1 MSKVQRKSF
10 AVRMK
15 QGVKKARRKQIRRLQ
30 NTVQDVKK
38 AQIRRL
44 QNTVQ
49 DGTWLLYQW
58 YLYVVIMVPC
68 RSLYLVLSFHLDYH
82 LRRLKL
88 EDYRTLFRML
98 RRLKLEDYS
107 RTLFRMVFVPCSHCT
122 RQTTR
127 DIVDVLSFANHPS
140 LFYFNMADDHNNKI
154 VNPDEAGPQ
163 EYGSSRSSLSFF
175 TSSFHT
181 NSVFPGT
188 LYYEISI
195 KYFSF
200 LNINSDSIL
209 VYKHM

>member
-1 MSKVQRKSF
+1 MWVVWVS
-10 AVRMK
+10 
-15 QGVKKARRKQIRRLQ
+15 KARRKQIRRLQ

-38 AQIRRL
+38 AQIRKL

-49 DGTWLLYQW
+49 DVL
-58 YLYVVIMVPC
+58 C

-88 EDYRTLFRML
+88 ENYRTLFRML
-98 RRLKLEDYS
+98 RRLKLENYRTLFRMLTRLKLEDY
-107 RTLFRMVFVPCSHCT
+107 RTLFRMVFVPCSYCT
-122 RQTTR
+122 RQTTC

-140 LFYFNMADDHNNKI
+140 LFYFNVADDHNNKI

-163 EYGSSRSSLSFF
+163 EYGSSRSSLFFF
-175 TSSFHT
+175 TYFFHT

-195 KYFSF
+195 NRFIIFFF
-200 LNINSDSIL
+200 LEHKL
-209 VYKHM
+209 

>member
-1 MSKVQRKSF
+1 MWVVWVS
-10 AVRMK
+10 
-15 QGVKKARRKQIRRLQ
+15 KARRKQIRRLQ

-38 AQIRRL
+38 AQIRKL

-49 DGTWLLYQW
+49 DVKKAQIRKLQNTVQDVL
-58 YLYVVIMVPC
+58 C

-88 EDYRTLFRML
+88 ENYRTLFRML
-98 RRLKLEDYS
+98 TRLKLEDY
-107 RTLFRMVFVPCSHCT
+107 RTLFRMVFVPCSYCT
-122 RQTTR
+122 RQTTC

-140 LFYFNMADDHNNKI
+140 LFYFNVADDHNNKI

-163 EYGSSRSSLSFF
+163 EYGSSRSSLFFF
-175 TSSFHT
+175 TYFFHT

-195 KYFSF
+195 NRFIIFFF
-200 LNINSDSIL
+200 LEHKL
-209 VYKHM
+209 

>member
-1 MSKVQRKSF
+1 
-10 AVRMK
+10 
-15 QGVKKARRKQIRRLQ
+15 
-30 NTVQDVKK
+30 
-38 AQIRRL
+38 
-44 QNTVQ
+44 
-49 DGTWLLYQW
+49 
-58 YLYVVIMVPC
+58 
-68 RSLYLVLSFHLDYH
+68 
-82 LRRLKL
+82 
-88 EDYRTLFRML
+88 
-98 RRLKLEDYS
+98 
-107 RTLFRMVFVPCSHCT
+107 
-122 RQTTR
+122 
-127 DIVDVLSFANHPS
+127 
-140 LFYFNMADDHNNKI
+140 MADDHNNKI

>member
-30 NTVQDVKK
+30 NTVQDGGYF
-38 AQIRRL
+38 INGIFTLLSWYHLRRL
-44 QNTVQ
+44 K
-49 DGTWLLYQW
+49 LE
-58 YLYVVIMVPC
+58 
-68 RSLYLVLSFHLDYH
+68 DYRTLFRM